1 MNLIERIKADESKLA
16 RYSRAAVL
24 WIFGIVSQVT
34 MVGPDVVQ
42 TWTVKRWAW
51 GIGLAALAGIGGL
64 ISVGQKNPPPTQP
77 AQDPP
82 PAP

>member
-16 RYSRAAVL
+16 RYSRGFVFWA
-24 WIFGIVSQVT
+24 FGIVAQVSA
-34 MVGPDVVQ
+34 VGPDVVM
-42 TWTVKRWAW
+42 TWSVKRWAW

-82 PAP
+82 SVP